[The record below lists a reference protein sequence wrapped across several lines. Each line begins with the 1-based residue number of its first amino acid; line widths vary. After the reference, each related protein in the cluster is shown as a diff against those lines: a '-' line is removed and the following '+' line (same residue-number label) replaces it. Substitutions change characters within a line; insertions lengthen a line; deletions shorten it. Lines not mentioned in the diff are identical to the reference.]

1 MEYYKKGDRILC
13 TRCHGDGV
21 VIDREMAVFTLGI
34 SALFGEK
41 ECCPR
46 CGGRGFIVV
55 R

>member
-1 MEYYKKGDRILC
+1 MKKGDLVFC
-13 TRCHGDGV
+13 PRCKGRGV

-41 ECCPR
+41 ECCPC
-46 CGGRGFIVV
+46 CGGSGFIKV

>member
-1 MEYYKKGDRILC
+1 MKRGNRILC
-13 TRCHGDGV
+13 PRCKGRGDV
-21 VIDREMAVFTLGI
+21 PDIEMAVFTLGI

-46 CGGRGFIVV
+46 CNGRGFIKV

>member
-1 MEYYKKGDRILC
+1 MKKGERILC
-13 TRCHGDGV
+13 PRCKGNGK
-21 VIDREMAVFTLGI
+21 VIDGEMAVFTLGI

-46 CGGRGFIVV
+46 CGGSGFIKV

>member
-1 MEYYKKGDRILC
+1 MKNGDCFLC
-13 TRCHGDGV
+13 THCNGNGK

-46 CGGRGFIVV
+46 CGGWGFIKV

>member
-1 MEYYKKGDRILC
+1 MKKDDYAWC
-13 TRCHGDGV
+13 PRCKGAGE

-46 CGGRGFIVV
+46 CGGRGFIKV

>member
-1 MEYYKKGDRILC
+1 MEYYKKGDSILC
-13 TRCHGDGV
+13 PRCKGAGE

-46 CGGRGFIVV
+46 CGGSGFIKV